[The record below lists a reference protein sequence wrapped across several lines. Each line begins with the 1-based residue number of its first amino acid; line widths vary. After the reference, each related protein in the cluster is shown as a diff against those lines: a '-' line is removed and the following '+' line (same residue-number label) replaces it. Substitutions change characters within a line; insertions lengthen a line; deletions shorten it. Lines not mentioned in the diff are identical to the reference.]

1 MTIYDKM
8 TEELTLLLSNMNT
21 VSNEAPLPPPFR
33 IVIPDEV
40 QNYLST
46 RRAALSD
53 ASCRAEDTLSTH
65 LTWVEYH
72 RSMIKSTPLVDMI
85 AWELAYQE
93 LAGSHDTTV
102 EAIACLKMSMSPDPA
117 NPYITVKGLKPML
130 VDDKTTP
137 EFVALA
143 NAHAEEND
151 WDLTELKPPVI
162 ALSLEDMATF
172 DDMVKHVF
180 EGMGIDSD
188 PPPFIEVVLNTQ
200 AGDDVTLA

>member
-8 TEELTLLLSNMNT
+8 TKHLKAVLLLMTNSYDENKST
-21 VSNEAPLPPPFR
+21 HIL
-33 IVIPDEV
+33 IPSKV
-40 QNYLST
+40 QDYLST

-72 RSMIKSTPLVDMI
+72 RSMLKSTPLVDMV

-93 LAGSHDTTV
+93 LATAYSVTV
-102 EAIACLKMSMSPDPA
+102 EAIACFKMSMSPDPA
-117 NPYITVKGLKPML
+117 NPYITIKGFKPMV
-130 VDDKTTP
+130 VDEKTTP
-137 EFVALA
+137 EYVALA
-143 NAHAEEND
+143 NAVGDDYD

-162 ALSLEDMATF
+162 ALSLEDMSTF

-188 PPPFIEVVLNTQ
+188 PPPFLEVVLNTQ

>member
-1 MTIYDKM
+1 LTIYESM
-8 TEELTLLLSNMNT
+8 NEHLSMLLNSMNT
-21 VSNEAPLPPPFR
+21 V
-33 IVIPDEV
+33 IVIPTEV
-40 QNYLST
+40 QDYLSI

-53 ASCRAEDTLSTH
+53 ASCRAEDTLSAH

-72 RSMIKSTPLVDMI
+72 RSMMKSTPVVDMI
-85 AWELAYQE
+85 AWELAYQN
-93 LAGSHDTTV
+93 LASVFSTTV
-102 EAIACLKMSMSPDPA
+102 ETIACLKMSMSPDPA
-117 NPYITVKGLKPML
+117 NPYITIKGLKPML
-130 VDDKTTP
+130 VDNKTTP

-143 NAHAEEND
+143 NAHAEELE
-151 WDLTELKPPVI
+151 WDLTELKPPVF
-162 ALSLEDMATF
+162 ALSLEDMSTF

>member
-1 MTIYDKM
+1 MTIYDDM
-8 TEELTLLLSNMNT
+8 QAHLNSVLQSMNQ
-21 VSNEAPLPPPFR
+21 VKPFH
-33 IVIPDEV
+33 ILIPAEV
-40 QNYLST
+40 QDYLST
-46 RRAALSD
+46 RRGALSD

-72 RSMIKSTPLVDMI
+72 QSMMKSTPLVDMV

-93 LAGSHDTTV
+93 LASAYSTTV
-102 EAIACLKMSMSPDPA
+102 ESIACLKMSMSPDPA

-143 NAHAEEND
+143 NAHAEDYD
-151 WDLTELKPPVI
+151 WDLTELKPPI
-162 ALSLEDMATF
+162 LSLSLEDMSTF